1 MRVFF
6 KPSNRKNNKLMA
18 IFTDDNKT
26 EIINIVHFGK
36 KGMSDF
42 TQHKNKQRKQNF
54 LNRFNKLIK
63 KNQNNPMSPM
73 TLSNLI
79 LWNKESL
86 EDSIED
92 YKKRFN
98 LN

>member
-6 KPSNRKNNKLMA
+6 KPSNRKDKKLMA
-18 IFTDDNKT
+18 IFTDDDKT
-26 EIINIVHFGK
+26 EIINIVHFGAK
-36 KGMSDF
+36 NMSDF
-42 TQHKNKQRKQNF
+42 TQHGDEQRKQNF

-63 KNQNNPMSPM
+63 KNKNNKMSPM
-73 TLSNLI
+73 TLSHLI